1 MRRFLVPMINQLW
14 ANLNLWKEDQ
24 NLFVH
29 FSGSSETI
37 LAAKLWRHLIFV
49 VTEAKIEYLKF
60 GLSGSANTFMMLS
73 VMLSGVRR
81 REGDLEPQITEFLG
95 WLPPETSSCNYHQ
108 FLWGAKNL
116 YEKNEIF
123 HSRPWLSN
131 WHYSPNFYFSINV
144 KL

>member
-14 ANLNLWKEDQ
+14 ANSNLWKEDQ
-24 NLFVH
+24 NLFVY
-29 FSGSSETI
+29 FSVSSETI
-37 LAAKLWRHLIFV
+37 LAAKLWRHLVFV
-49 VTEAKIEYLKF
+49 VMEAKIEYLKF
-60 GLSGSANTFMMLS
+60 GLSGCANTFMMLS
-73 VMLSGVRR
+73 GVGR
-81 REGDLEPQITEFLG
+81 REGDLEPQITGFLS
-95 WLPPETSSCNYHQ
+95 WLPPKTSSCNYHQ

-123 HSRPWLSN
+123 HSRPSLSN